1 MKAKK
6 MVTVFVATIGAI
18 WLLGVTNLPR
28 MVVVGDSLK
37 QAKTFG
43 AKAKIVF
50 KVVDEEGTPV
60 SGAKISAGLLLWST
74 DHNGVNGVTDR
85 KGVLVVRGATIGD
98 VRYSVNKDGYYYTH
112 GGFYIP
118 GLSGAS
124 LKDGKWQP
132 YGMEHK
138 VVLKRKRNPI
148 PMYAHPKYY
157 DYYFPELNTSY
168 GFDLMEMDWVQ
179 PMGKGKHADLLIEY
193 HGKEIN
199 IQEDDYREWMRLV
212 ADASETVSLTLIW
225 TDRECGY
232 YIVDYDG
239 SELKSPHNAAINRP
253 LSRSIMLNQ
262 RHNIEKCLV
271 FRIRPRFSSSGKLIG
286 AHYGKIYGPIGYSR
300 TYPLDRYGKGAKAQ
314 FGIQIYANPTENDT
328 NLEFLPYHSLNY
340 PNERHKQ
347 PNIAP

>member
-1 MKAKK
+1 MKSKTL
-6 MVTVFVATIGAI
+6 VTFIGIIGAI
-18 WLLGVTNLPR
+18 WLLGATNLPR

-85 KGVLVVRGATIGD
+85 KGALVVRGATIGD

-132 YGMEHK
+132 YGIEHK

-148 PMYAHPKYY
+148 PMYAHSEFHNY
-157 DYYFPELNTSY
+157 DYYFPKLNTIY
-168 GFDLMEMDWVQ
+168 GFDVFKMDWIQ
-179 PMGKGKHADLLIEY
+179 PFGNGEHADLLFEFT
-193 HGKEIN
+193 GKGFEGN
-199 IQEDDYREWMRLV
+199 PNEPNNGNLLEGTLTMTW
-212 ADASETVSLTLIW
+212 ADQ
-225 TDRECGY
+225 ECGFY
-232 YIVDYDG
+232 PANIEDSG
-239 SELKSPHNAAINRP
+239 LKSPHYADSNQTFMTSITLKKKFNAYREITNFDERGMITNMEKMSDF
-253 LSRSIMLNQ
+253 SRSSS
-262 RHNIEKCLV
+262 V
-271 FRIRPRFSSSGKLIG
+271 FP
-286 AHYGKIYGPIGYSR
+286 
-300 TYPLDRYGKGAKAQ
+300 
-314 FGIQIYANPTENDT
+314 
-328 NLEFLPYHSLNY
+328 
-340 PNERHKQ
+340 
-347 PNIAP
+347 